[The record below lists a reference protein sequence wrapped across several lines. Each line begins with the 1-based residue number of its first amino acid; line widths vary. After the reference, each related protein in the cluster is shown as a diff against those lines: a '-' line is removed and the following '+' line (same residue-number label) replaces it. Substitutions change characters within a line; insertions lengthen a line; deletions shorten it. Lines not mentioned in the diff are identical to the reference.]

1 MKRFNKI
8 LAVVLV
14 LSVFASF
21 FAVTA
26 SAVEIDTTK
35 VGYKFTFKDTDG
47 NVINSAKA
55 GDIVDL
61 YLSMQTYAYAKAAQ
75 IKFYYDTNILTQI
88 RQNATKTG
96 QSLSASN
103 CRQLLGDF
111 ADKTTFV
118 EDEDDPFWQYEDEN
132 VGNGGY
138 YLYGASTWTANPK
151 ANAPTGWTD
160 EEKAKYQ
167 PVLFSYV
174 ANVADSTLLIHTNGE
189 FLDVVRFRF
198 YVNSDTQITRDV
210 FGCVEQKAETFIEVN
225 NLDVPISTVACKR
238 TVIVPT
244 ISWGEPA
251 AKKVYHV
258 ANQVQKNAE
267 DASLINI
274 GVKGGFKASDI
285 AIAFND
291 AGTSTNVKNVGAKVT
306 INGVTQTGTERF
318 VYDVNG
324 DGSEYQFRA
333 VINGVDPSNASEIKV
348 VLYVEMTDGTTHEAN
363 EVTISTSDIAALAAK
378 VQ

>member
-1 MKRFNKI
+1 MKRFSKI

-14 LSVFASF
+14 ISLFASI

-26 SAVEIDTTK
+26 SAISNDTTK
-35 VGYKFTFKDTDG
+35 AAYQIAFKDESG
-47 NVINSAKA
+47 NVISSAKS
-55 GDIVDL
+55 GDVVDM
-61 YLSMQTYAYAKAAQ
+61 YVSVKTYAYATALQLQFSYPKDA
-75 IKFYYDTNILTQI
+75 LTHT
-88 RQNATKTG
+88 R
-96 QSLSASN
+96 SN
-103 CRQLLGDF
+103 VTTVKSVTAKNGFALLGNF
-111 ADKTTFV
+111 ANTDPI
-118 EDEDDPFWQYEDEN
+118 EDEDDPIWQYEDEN
-132 VGNGGY
+132 VGNGY
-138 YLYGASTWTANPK
+138 YKHWGAGEFIGTPHNTTQYPSTWTDEQKEKYNLI
-151 ANAPTGWTD
+151 NLMYTTDPT
-160 EEKAKYQ
+160 
-167 PVLFSYV
+167 
-174 ANVADSTLLIHTNGE
+174 DSVLLINTDGE
-189 FLDVVRFRF
+189 FAEFVRIRFIAQKDVTLDGTDFTAPICFVG
-198 YVNSDTQITRDV
+198 YNTDGDV
-210 FGCVEQKAETFIEVN
+210 LLANCQKTNATKCFASLEF
-225 NLDVPISTVACKR
+225 AKA
-238 TVIVPT
+238 
-244 ISWGEPA
+244 A

-258 ANQVQKNAE
+258 ANQVQKNAD

-306 INGVTQTGTERF
+306 INDVTQTGTERF